1 MNRILIP
8 GSGGSGKTTFTR
20 KLAAK
25 TGLPLHHL
33 DTLYWQPGWQKPEA
47 AAFQQRVADI
57 GATENWIV
65 DGSYFDTLDLRVP
78 RADWIIFLDI
88 PKYVCL

>member
-1 MNRILIP
+1 MQHPMNRILIP

-47 AAFQQRVADI
+47 AAF
-57 GATENWIV
+57 
-65 DGSYFDTLDLRVP
+65 
-78 RADWIIFLDI
+78 
-88 PKYVCL
+88 